1 MTSAAIPTATPVSPF
16 APAAFPEL
24 PAVKGVRL
32 GAAASGIRYR
42 GRDDLLLAAFP
53 AGTTVAGTF
62 TRSATAAAPVRWCR
76 QILAGGEAQALI
88 VNAGNAN
95 AFTGRP
101 GEAAVHRTADGVG
114 GLFGCLPERV
124 FVASTGV
131 IGEVLASE
139 RLLTALP
146 EAAGRLGNDGWE
158 AAARAITTTDTFPKG
173 AGESCEI
180 DGRAVALAGIA
191 KGSGMIAPDMA
202 TMLAFLFTDA
212 AIAAPCLQSLL
223 GTAAGRSFNCISVD
237 GDTSTNDTVLLFA
250 TGAAGHRLV
259 EDPADP
265 LLSSFRDALDRVC
278 KSLARQVVEDG
289 EGISKIV
296 TIRVTGAVGGGAA
309 RRIALAVANSPL
321 VKTAIAGADANWGR
335 IVMAV
340 GKAGERI
347 DPDKLAIRIGG
358 VLITGDGGPL
368 AGYDEAPVAAHMQGR
383 EIQIEVDVGV
393 GSGQATVWTG
403 DLTHRYIEIN
413 ADYRS

>member
-1 MTSAAIPTATPVSPF
+1 MPSESASSAPHVSPF
-16 APAAFPEL
+16 APSSFPDL
-24 PAVKGVRL
+24 PVVAGVRL
-32 GAAASGIRYR
+32 GVAASGIRYR

-53 AGTTVAGTF
+53 AETSVAGVF
-62 TRSATAAAPVRWCR
+62 TRSQTAAAPVRWCR
-76 QILAGGEAQALI
+76 RALGGGTATALI

-101 GEAAVHRTADGVG
+101 GEAAAHRTADGVA

-131 IGEVLASE
+131 IGEALPTD
-139 RLLTALP
+139 RLLAALP
-146 EAAGRLGNDGWE
+146 QAAQRLGSDGWE
-158 AAARAITTTDTFPKG
+158 TAARAIATTDTFAKG
-173 AGESCEI
+173 AGEVCEI
-180 DGRAVALAGIA
+180 DGTPVAIAGIC

-202 TMLAFLFTDA
+202 TMLAFVFTDA

-223 GTAAGRSFNCISVD
+223 EDAAGRSFNCISVD

-250 TGAAGHRLV
+250 TGAAGHRPIT
-259 EDPADP
+259 DPGDGA
-265 LLSSFRDALDRVC
+265 LSAFRLALDRVC
-278 KSLARQVVEDG
+278 QSLARQVVEDG
-289 EGISKIV
+289 EGVTKFV
-296 TIRVTGAVGGGAA
+296 TIRVTGAIGGGAA
-309 RRIALAVANSPL
+309 RTIALAIANSPL
-321 VKTAIAGADANWGR
+321 VKTAVAGSDANWGR

-347 DPDKLAIRIGG
+347 DPDRLAIRIGG

-368 AGYDEAPVAAHMQGR
+368 PGYDEGPVADHMRGR
-383 EIQIEVDVGV
+383 RIEIEVDVGV
-393 GSGQATVWTG
+393 GGGTATVWTG